1 MPQIHPTAVVSPEA
15 VFADDVRIGAFA
27 VIEGPVTI
35 GPGCVIGPHA
45 HIIGPV
51 TMGANN
57 QVGTG
62 VVIGSPPQHRAYRG
76 EPTAVEIG
84 DENIFREHVTVH
96 RGMPVGVG
104 SATGVTRIGHRNL
117 FMVNSHVGHDCVVGN
132 DCTLVNGALLGG
144 HVVLED
150 RVLLSGNCAVH
161 QFCRVGRL
169 ALVSGTSG
177 VSKDVPPFWI
187 QWQMNQVRGIN
198 MVGMRRA
205 GMSTADI
212 TAVRKAFR
220 TIYLARPAL
229 LLREALRQIE
239 AEWGHVAAIREL
251 LTFIR
256 SSKRG
261 ICGAHRFVRSSA
273 DDDSAAAA

>member
-1 MPQIHPTAVVSPEA
+1 MPQIHPTAIVSADA
-15 VFADDVRIGAFA
+15 VLADDVQIGAFA
-27 VIEGPVTI
+27 VIEGPVTL

-45 HIIGPV
+45 HILGPV

-84 DENIFREHVTVH
+84 DDNIFREHVTVH
-96 RGMPVGVG
+96 RGMPRGVG
-104 SATGVTRIGHRNL
+104 TATGVTRIGHRNL

-132 DCTLVNGALLGG
+132 DCTLVNGALIGG

-150 RVLLSGNCAVH
+150 RVLLSGNSAVH

-169 ALVSGTSG
+169 ALVSGTTG

-198 MVGMRRA
+198 VVGMRRA

-212 TAVRKAFR
+212 AAVRKAFR
-220 TIYLARPAL
+220 TIYWSRPAL
-229 LLREALRQIE
+229 LLRDAMARIE
-239 AEWGHVAAIREL
+239 AELGHVAAVREL
-251 LTFIR
+251 LEFIR

-261 ICGAHRFVRSSA
+261 ICGAHRYVRSTTE
-273 DDDSAAAA
+273 DDTAAAA